1 MVTCVKDW
9 VVKFGGTRNIYG
21 NKKKKKMHSLSILV
35 KEENEHTVHGD
46 SRMSLVIE
54 KGKVHLKLT
63 SGEVLILSNV
73 LYVSNICWNLVSVS
87 LLRKARAGILLDS
100 DKIILIKND
109 AFVRKGCCIMVS
121 LY

>member
-1 MVTCVKDW
+1 
-9 VVKFGGTRNIYG
+9 
-21 NKKKKKMHSLSILV
+21 MHSLSILV
-35 KEENEHTVHGD
+35 KEENEHIVHGD
-46 SRMSLVIE
+46 LRMPMVIE

-87 LLRKARAGILLDS
+87 LLRKATTGILLDS

-109 AFVRKGCCIMVS
+109 AFVGKGCCIMVS